1 MRILSGL
8 VLGKLVQLVLGKRF
22 SPEVHLSGYLC
33 EVGLFGRFTFGIM
46 LNSMGGLFSVFT
58 IDESSFP
65 KIR

>member
-46 LNSMGGLFSVFT
+46 LNSMGGYFLFLQLMNLV
-58 IDESSFP
+58 FP
-65 KIR
+65 K